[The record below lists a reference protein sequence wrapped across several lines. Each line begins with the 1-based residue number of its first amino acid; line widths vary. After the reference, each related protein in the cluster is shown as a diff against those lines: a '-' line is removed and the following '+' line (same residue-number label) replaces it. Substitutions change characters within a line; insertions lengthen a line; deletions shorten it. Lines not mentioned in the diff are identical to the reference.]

1 MKNTILIIC
10 LLMFQFSISQPSFVL
25 KSSNDGQESP
35 LKTNISE
42 IISSS
47 ENLSAV
53 FVTLKNPV
61 ENGPDYKVSVEGI
74 QDTFD
79 ITSTVST
86 VKLEID
92 GFDFNGIKITIT
104 DGNEFTVTSMLN
116 SLISESNIE
125 SDETTGEND
134 EGDDGGEGDEDG
146 DLPFK
151 TPEEIVSELF
161 PDLISK
167 QRVGLMLPN
176 SNANT
181 MYGGKDYVHIF
192 LDGYGNPI
200 LRAIPQG
207 SPEKTYVV
215 HIVTSIPETSYTTI
229 RYNVKQTQGGID
241 DVLVFR
247 NSGKIDNVNIES
259 GQSYKYYHYE
269 LALTESNKNIV
280 FEVYRG
286 ITDGKALTNTKL
298 STQTIPIKIYHGSF
312 DIGLVSSDLENPTF
326 AFIASTDD
334 AGMGKVKRSDQ
345 GKRGIVTTMATFY
358 TSPIVLLEK
367 YIFKPKDKNGNEI
380 EIPDYKLTGRNF
392 VSDHK
397 IYERVYPTIG
407 LGISEVALENIVF
420 GFNWEAVR
428 GASLFVG
435 WHHGKVNTFNEMGSD
450 FSFEDTVIDKERF
463 DLHIKEE
470 WKTDFA
476 IGFNL
481 DILVLMNLIQKGA
494 NQ

>member
-1 MKNTILIIC
+1 MKKTILIIC
-10 LLMFQFSISQPSFVL
+10 LLIFQFSLSQPSFVL

-35 LKTNISE
+35 LKTNISD

-47 ENLSAV
+47 ENLSVV

-79 ITSTVST
+79 ITSTERT

-104 DGNEFTVTSMLN
+104 DGIEFTLTSMLN
-116 SLISESNIE
+116 SLISESNSE
-125 SDETTGEND
+125 SNGTTGE
-134 EGDDGGEGDEDG
+134 EVGDEDE

-151 TPEEIVSELF
+151 TPEEIVNGLF

-167 QRVGLMLPN
+167 QRVGLMLPTSN
-176 SNANT
+176 SNT
-181 MYGGKDYVHIF
+181 MYGGKNYVHIF

-215 HIVTSIPETSYTTI
+215 HIVTSIPEISNPTI

-247 NSGKIDNVNIES
+247 NSGKINEFNPES

-286 ITDGKALTNTKL
+286 ITDGKLLTNTKL
-298 STQTIPIKIYHGSF
+298 STQIIPIKIFHGSF
-312 DIGLVSSDLENPTF
+312 DIGLISSELENPTYTF
-326 AFIASTDD
+326 VASSDD
-334 AGMGKVKRSDQ
+334 AEMGKVKRSSQ
-345 GKRGIVTTMATFY
+345 GKRGIVTAMATFY
-358 TSPIVLLEK
+358 TSPVVLFEK
-367 YIFKPKDKNGNEI
+367 FLFKPKDKNGNNI
-380 EIPDYKLTGRNF
+380 EFPDYKLSGRNF

-397 IYERVYPTIG
+397 IYERIYPTIG
-407 LGISEVALENIVF
+407 LGISEDALENIVF

-435 WHHGKVNTFNEMGSD
+435 WHHGKINTFNKVGDD
-450 FSFEDTVIDKERF
+450 FSFEETVIDKERF
-463 DLHIKEE
+463 DLNKKEA

-481 DILVLMNLIQKGA
+481 DILVLINLLQKGT